1 MFLSFHKEII
11 DTQCFFFILVYRITH
26 EHNNRNRTKWITRNS
41 IKLYKTEILVHLL
54 SPYETK
60 ETFRTT

>member
-1 MFLSFHKEII
+1 MYY
-11 DTQCFFFILVYRITH
+11 VYIY
-26 EHNNRNRTKWITRNS
+26 IFQYYDSS
-41 IKLYKTEILVHLL
+41 IVQITEIVVHLL